1 MISMWYQLS
10 QAEVVRMNAQVPAG
24 TNQEQASRPMAET
37 DLLVVLCSEQATRQ
51 VVNTGSLPTG

>member
-1 MISMWYQLS
+1 
-10 QAEVVRMNAQVPAG
+10 MNAQVPAG